1 MQKECSKTAYY
12 KGPLDCI
19 RKIIA
24 EEGIPHGFFRGL
36 ASTLARETPCYA
48 GQFAAYYSTKQFL
61 VRFNNLKSTDDLGMM
76 SQLIAG
82 GVGGF
87 FAWFV
92 SYPQDVIKTKLQ
104 VGQIPLTFKKYHPM
118 VPDGGMINCAIYIY
132 RNEGGWLGFWRG
144 FSACIPRAIIAN
156 SFMFVTYDYC

>member
-1 MQKECSKTAYY
+1 M
-12 KGPLDCI
+12 
-19 RKIIA
+19 A
-24 EEGIPHGFFRGL
+24 EEGIQHGFFRGL

-61 VRFNNLKSTDDLGMM
+61 VKFNELRSTDELGTV

-87 FAWFV
+87 FAWLV

-104 VGQIPLTFKKYHPM
+104 VGQIPLTFKKYHPF

-132 RNEGGWLGFWRG
+132 RNEGGLLGFWRG

-156 SFMFVTYDYC
+156 SFMFVTYDYCQKHF